1 RHPGHAVL
9 ALAQPG
15 HGRSAAPPL
24 PDIEALADWTLALL
38 DAADVQQAALVGHS
52 MGSLIALEAAA
63 RAPQRATR
71 LVMVGTAYP
80 MKVSETL
87 LDTAREAPLKA
98 IDMVNVFSFAS
109 PAAKPSFPGHGAWM
123 HGGERALKRRLLA
136 GQRETNLFHHD
147 FSICDRYAG
156 GMEAAARVQC
166 PVT

>member
-1 RHPGHAVL
+1 
-9 ALAQPG
+9 
-15 HGRSAAPPL
+15 
-24 PDIEALADWTLALL
+24 
-38 DAADVQQAALVGHS
+38 
-52 MGSLIALEAAA
+52 IALEAAS
-63 RAPQRATR
+63 RAPQRVTR
-71 LVMVGTAYP
+71 LAMVGTAYP

-109 PAAKPSFPGHGAWM
+109 PAAKPSFPGPGAWL

-166 PVT
+166 PVTMLLGERDQMTHPKQTRELAQVLKAQVVSVPGAGHSLMAEAPDAVLHALRAALG